1 MNKKIVTIKDFS
13 KGCETDVNKGSFYFS
28 QNIKFNGNHPYIIS
42 EDKLFKEDVTDLLH
56 LRKIMGSAYFNNMPY
71 ACNMNDSGGTI
82 TGGVL
87 RYQDPWVNAHTNTK
101 GATVGIFGDSNIV
114 GGVEAGALYYMSNT
128 HIGRFPDLI
137 NYTDDWQKLKVSNNY
152 NPMPITKFLKFIC
165 FANMNYLAIW
175 DIGASSFDDD
185 RLILP
190 DGYIIKWMKPT
201 TDYLI
206 IGANH
211 PVLGGIIVLWDGI
224 STTYNSVIQLGLT
237 KTLGCDVQNNTCYII
252 DDEGWISS
260 LAGGSTVMNKLAR
273 IPDTEDNTIN
283 LNIYA
288 DAVKFYNGK
297 LVFGMANSYSS
308 VEKRSMYCGLWEYD
322 PITNA
327 VYFKNTVSS
336 GACFNYNA
344 GYGIDYI
351 RSVMVDRSSNQDLR
365 VAWNNY
371 DESFVDCN
379 RDSTRKSYSEGIFLI
394 TNWIDGGTVTR
405 KRFMKVILN
414 MMKELPNAS
423 QAKVVIKYCDTEN
436 INKIIKIA
444 NGGSSDYFTL
454 TTSDSIN
461 INVGDEVQVV
471 GGTGAGRIVNIISKE
486 LSGTN
491 YKFTVDSSIGG
502 AFSSTSVL
510 LISEFKVIGEPVIGN
525 AYFESSKLLKF
536 HCRAKKIRLK
546 VLLFTRS
553 GFSGQFDVGISD
565 ISTILAEDKI
575 IKI

>member
-1 MNKKIVTIKDFS
+1 MNQKIVTIKDFS

-42 EDKLFKEDVTDLLH
+42 EDKLFKEDVTNLLH
-56 LRKIMGSAYFNNMPY
+56 LGKIMGSTYFNSMPY
-71 ACNMNDSGGTI
+71 ACNMDGSGGTI
-82 TGGVL
+82 AGGVL
-87 RYQDPWVNAHTNTK
+87 RYQDPWVSDHVNTK

-114 GGVEAGALYYMSNT
+114 GSTETGALYYMSNT
-128 HIGRFPDLI
+128 HIGRLPDLI
-137 NYTDDWQKLKVSNNY
+137 NYTDDWQKLKVSNDY

-308 VEKRSMYCGLWEYD
+308 IEKRSMYCGLWEYD

-336 GACFNYNA
+336 GACFNYVA
-344 GYGIDYI
+344 GYGIDHI
-351 RSVMVDRSSNQDLR
+351 RSVMIDRSSNQDLR
-365 VAWNNY
+365 VAWNND

-379 RDSTRKSYSEGIFLI
+379 RDLIRKSYSEGIFLI

-414 MMKELPNAS
+414 MMKELPNES
-423 QAKVVIKYCDTEN
+423 QAKIVIKYCDTEN

-444 NGGSSDYFTL
+444 NGGDSNYFTL
-454 TTSDSIN
+454 TTLNSIN

-486 LSGTN
+486 LDGNN
-491 YKFTVDSSIGG
+491 YKFTVDSSGE

-510 LISEFKVIGEPVIGN
+510 LISEFKVIGEPIVGN
-525 AYFESSKLLKF
+525 EYFESSKLLKF

-546 VLLFTRS
+546 ICLYTRS
-553 GFSGQFDVGISD
+553 GFVSSQFDVGISD
-565 ISTILAEDKI
+565 MSAILAEDKI

>member
-28 QNIKFNGNHPYIIS
+28 QNIKFNGNHPYIVS

-56 LRKIMGSAYFNNMPY
+56 LGEIMGSTYFNSMQY
-71 ACNMNDSGGTI
+71 ACNMDDSGGTI

-101 GATVGIFGDSNIV
+101 GATVGIFGDSNVI
-114 GGVEAGALYYMSNT
+114 GATETGVLYYMSNT
-128 HIGRFPDLI
+128 HIGRASVSGQYSI
-137 NYTDDWQKLKVSNNY
+137 NYKDDWQTLKVSNNY

-190 DGYIIKWMKPT
+190 DGYIIKWMKTT

-237 KTLGCDVQNNTCYII
+237 KTLGCDVQNNVCYII
-252 DDEGWISS
+252 DDDGWISS

-297 LVFGMANSYSS
+297 LVFGMANNYSS
-308 VEKRSMYCGLWEYD
+308 AEKRSMYCGLWEYD

-336 GACFNYNA
+336 GACFNYA
-344 GYGIDYI
+344 TGYGIDNI
-351 RSVMVDRSSNQDLR
+351 RSVMIDKSYNQDLR

-371 DESFVDCN
+371 DESFIDCN
-379 RDSTRKSYSEGIFLI
+379 RYLSRRSYSEGIFLI
-394 TNWIDGGTVTR
+394 TNWIDGGTATR
-405 KRFMKVILN
+405 KRFMNVILN
-414 MMKELPNAS
+414 MMKELPNSS
-423 QAKVVIKYCDTEN
+423 QAKVIVKYCDTEN
-436 INKIIKIA
+436 INKLVKIA
-444 NGGSSDYFTL
+444 NGGGSNYFTL
-454 TTSDSIN
+454 TIANSFYV
-461 INVGDEVQVV
+461 NVGDEVQVV
-471 GGTGAGRIVNIISKE
+471 GGTGAGKIVNIISKE

-491 YKFTVDSSIGG
+491 YKFTVDSSGTS
-502 AFSSTSVL
+502 FSNTSVL
-510 LISEFKVIGEPVIGN
+510 LISEFKVIGEPIIGN
-525 AYFESSKLLKF
+525 EYFESSKLLKF

-546 VLLFTRS
+546 ICLFANS
-553 GFSGQFDVGISD
+553 FNVGISD
-565 ISTILAEDKI
+565 ISAILAEDKI

>member
-42 EDKLFKEDVTDLLH
+42 EDKLFEEKVEDSLH
-56 LRKIMGSAYFNNMPY
+56 LRKIMGSTYFNDMQY
-71 ACNMNDSGGTI
+71 ACNMDESGELISGK
-82 TGGVL
+82 VL
-87 RYQDPWVNAHTNTK
+87 RAQGAPATWVSVRENSK
-101 GATVGIFGDSNIV
+101 GATVGILGDIS
-114 GGVEAGALYYMSNT
+114 GTETGVLYYMSNYY
-128 HIGRFPDLI
+128 IGRSTDLI
-137 NYTDDWQKLKVSNNY
+137 NFTDDWKRLKVSNNY

-190 DGYIIKWMKPT
+190 DGYIIKWMKST

-237 KTLGCDVQNNTCYII
+237 KTLGCDVQNNVCYII
-252 DDEGWISS
+252 DNEGWISS

-273 IPDTEDNTIN
+273 IPDTEDNKIN

-297 LVFGMANSYSS
+297 LVFGMANNYSS

-336 GACFNYNA
+336 GACFNYID

-351 RSVMVDRSSNQDLR
+351 RSVMVDEGLR
-365 VAWNNY
+365 VAWNNA
-371 DESFVDCN
+371 DESFVD
-379 RDSTRKSYSEGIFLI
+379 RSGRQSYSEGIFLI
-394 TNWIDGGTVTR
+394 TNWIDGGTATR

-414 MMKELPNAS
+414 MMKELPNES
-423 QAKVVIKYCDTEN
+423 QAKIVIKYCDTEN

-444 NGGSSDYFTL
+444 NGGSYNYFTL
-454 TTSDSIN
+454 TILDSFY

-510 LISEFKVIGEPVIGN
+510 LISEFKVIGEPIIGN
-525 AYFESSKLLKF
+525 EYFESSKLLKF

-546 VLLFTRS
+546 ICLYTRS
-553 GFSGQFDVGISD
+553 GSTSGQFDVGISD
-565 ISTILAEDKI
+565 ISAILAEDKI